1 MKNSNNKVIAGI
13 VCGIVVGSVGTS
25 FVGNF
30 QGTTKQV
37 ALNSQSNIGNSNQFN
52 DSINQFDNSSN
63 QFKYYEKHGRGDH
76 HGMGN
81 SLAPTDSIEVANGNY
96 SDGTYQGT
104 ASGHSQ
110 GLTVQVKISGG
121 KISNIDI
128 TSHNETPGFYEQAF
142 EVVPAEIIQKQST
155 GVDTV
160 SGATQSSI
168 GIINAVNNAL
178 NQANTT
184 QNSTTNNSNLN
195 LETEY
200 Q

>member
-13 VCGIVVGSVGTS
+13 VCGLVVGSVGTS
-25 FVGNF
+25 FMGNF
-30 QGTTKQV
+30 QGNSKQV
-37 ALNSQSNIGNSNQFN
+37 VLNSQSNNQLN
-52 DSINQFDNSSN
+52 DSSN
-63 QFKYYEKHGRGDH
+63 QYDSNDQFVDYGKHGRGNH
-76 HGMGN
+76 HGMQG
-81 SLAPTDSIEVANGNY
+81 SLETTGSIDVSNGNY

-128 TSHNETPGFYEQAF
+128 TNHNETPGFYEQAF
-142 EVVPAEIIQKQST
+142 EVVPAEIIQNQST

-178 NQANTT
+178 NQANKT
-184 QNSTTNNSNLN
+184 QNSTTNNNTN
-195 LETEY
+195 LELES